1 MAVGLVAPYLSDK
14 LGIPVVASMTLA
26 GILLGPEL
34 IGFLEPGI
42 LLQLLGSLGLIFVF
56 FNAGAETSLGIIK
69 KRPFSVLLF
78 GALTFFIPFAAGFIF
93 GYFLFGKNLSSA
105 LIVGAFFASS
115 GSRSIQPL
123 LPADL
128 SSRESAEIGIAGSG
142 LSRIAVTLILFF
154 SLFVQ
159 AQSIALPS
167 LATFGIWL
175 LYFIVLGITLPRFAP
190 FVLRNMRAQ
199 GGIDAMFLLFLL
211 FASAALASLIGLPS
225 YLGALYAGLLLAS
238 TLGASRTIS
247 ARVNLLGESFFLPF
261 LFVFIGAQANF
272 SQTPSLPRVLLFI
285 AGSVLLGLGSKTLA
299 AYLTGKALRLST
311 EDRGLLFGFSSC
323 FSAFSLAT
331 ASVAGS
337 TGHFDQPLLGG
348 AVILVIL
355 STSLTALVART
366 AGYRLR
372 RKNSESQGKPFFEGS
387 RILIPLS
394 KPTSSHHLIELGEL
408 LQEQSLGSPLLP
420 LVVMPEQNSEER
432 RKAETMLAAALMR
445 GLDPQTPVSPLFR
458 VETNV
463 AYAILQSAE
472 EQGADTI
479 LVGWNKPPRLAN
491 AFFGSVI
498 DQILNSC
505 DQRVL
510 VARLVAPLQS
520 SHIAAVLPPFCE
532 THEGF
537 NAALAVLKAL
547 TKKYQSKLHI
557 VTLKGQ
563 NASITRALREANF
576 GISYQSM
583 EIEAWKDIGKTLES
597 IPGQSRFFVL
607 FSARPSEASWHPA
620 VERLPHRIGEE
631 FPQSN
636 LLIIYMARGEQ
647 AAYLNRSALPSV
659 YSGAPGASGSSSA
672 PGASG
677 SSGAPGAPGSS
688 GAPASSGAFAASAGP
703 SSSGVSGTSDSPA
716 AQGLPA
722 STVSA
727 PQKNAIPE
735 PSPIPNG
742 DITAPSRS
750 RQILEHAVAQ
760 GTIRVNMKH
769 SALADGIFELVSSAF
784 PFDRRLSSRLSLA
797 LTEQVQRQP
806 IEIAQGVVLM
816 HERLENIR
824 TPILCMGSQREGFR
838 VSLLEK
844 PVRILI
850 LILVPEDEKPEEHLS
865 LLGDIASL
873 FRKQNLAAILLEAEK
888 AEDLLV

>member
-1 MAVGLVAPYLSDK
+1 MDSILEPAGIVAVVMAVGLVAPYLSDK

-42 LLQLLGSLGLIFVF
+42 LLQLLGSLGLAYAF

-78 GALTFFIPFAAGFIF
+78 GALTFFIPFASGAVF
-93 GYFLFGKNLSSA
+93 GYFLFGRSLSSA
-105 LIVGAFFASS
+105 LILGAFFASS

-123 LPADL
+123 VRTEL
-128 SSRESAEIGIAGSG
+128 SSRESAEIGMAGAG
-142 LSRIAVTLILFF
+142 LARIAVTLILFF
-154 SLFVQ
+154 SVFVQ
-159 AQSIALPS
+159 TESVLLPS
-167 LATFGIWL
+167 LTTVGIWL
-175 LYFIVLGITLPRFAP
+175 LYLVVLGLILPRFAS

-211 FASAALASLIGLPS
+211 FTSSALASLIGLPT

-238 TLGASRTIS
+238 ILGSSRTLS
-247 ARVNLLGESFFLPF
+247 SRVNLLGESFFLPF
-261 LFVFIGAQANF
+261 LFVFIGVQANF
-272 SQTPSLPRVLLFI
+272 SQTPSLPKVLIFI
-285 AGSVLLGLGSKTLA
+285 AGSVVLGLGSKTLA
-299 AYLTGKALRLST
+299 AYLTGKILRFSA
-311 EDRGLLFGFSSC
+311 EDRALLFGFSSC

-337 TGHFDQPLLGG
+337 SGHFDQPLLGG
-348 AVILVIL
+348 AVILAIL
-355 STSLTALVART
+355 STSLTALAARSST
-366 AGYRLR
+366 YRLKG
-372 RKNSESQGKPFFEGS
+372 KNPENPGNASFSGS

-394 KPTSSHHLIELGEL
+394 KPTSSHHLMELGEL
-408 LQEQSLGSPLLP
+408 LQDQGLGTPLLP

-432 RKAETMLAAALMR
+432 RKAETLLAAALMR
-445 GLDPQTPVSPLFR
+445 GLDPQTPVNPLFK

-472 EQGADTI
+472 EEGADTI

-510 VARLVAPLQS
+510 VARLVAPLQA

-537 NAALAVLKAL
+537 RSALAALKAL

-557 VTLKGQ
+557 LTLKGQ
-563 NASITRALREANF
+563 NVGLNRALREADF
-576 GISYQSM
+576 SLTYQSM
-583 EIEAWKDIGKTLES
+583 EIEAWKDIGKALES

-647 AAYLNRSALPSV
+647 AAYLNRPRRASVQGENVAPAEAAALSSEIVTPGRKSALHTN
-659 YSGAPGASGSSSA
+659 SGGENTS
-672 PGASG
+672 
-677 SSGAPGAPGSS
+677 
-688 GAPASSGAFAASAGP
+688 FQDNP
-703 SSSGVSGTSDSPA
+703 SSSLA
-716 AQGLPA
+716 RA
-722 STVSA
+722 S
-727 PQKNAIPE
+727 
-735 PSPIPNG
+735 
-742 DITAPSRS
+742 
-750 RQILEHAVAQ
+750 QILEHAVAQ
-760 GTIRVNMKH
+760 GTVRVNMKH
-769 SALADGIFELVSSAF
+769 SALTDGIFELVSSAF

-797 LTEQVQRQP
+797 LTEQVQRHP
-806 IEIAQGVVLM
+806 IEIAQGVILM

-824 TPILCMGSQREGFR
+824 TPIVCMGSHREGFR

-844 PVRILI
+844 PVKILI
-850 LILVPEDEKPEEHLS
+850 LIIVPEDEKPEDHLA

-873 FRKQNLAAILLEAEK
+873 FKKRELASLLLNAEK
-888 AEDLLV
+888 AEDILHT

>member
-1 MAVGLVAPYLSDK
+1 MDSILEPAGIVAVVMAVGLVAPYLSDK
-14 LGIPVVASMTLA
+14 LGIPVVASMTLV

-42 LLQLLGSLGLIFVF
+42 LLQLLGSLGLVYAF
-56 FNAGAETSLGIIK
+56 FNAGAEISLGILK

-78 GALTFFIPFAAGFIF
+78 GALTFFIPFITGSVF
-93 GYFLFGKNLSSA
+93 GYFLFGRSISSA

-115 GSRSIQPL
+115 GSRNIQPL
-123 LPADL
+123 LRADL
-128 SSRESAEIGIAGSG
+128 STREPAEIGMAGSA

-154 SLFVQ
+154 SVFVQ
-159 AQSIALPS
+159 DRSLLLPS
-167 LATFGIWL
+167 LGTAGLWL
-175 LYFIVLGITLPRFAP
+175 FYFVVLGLALPRFAP
-190 FVLRNMRAQ
+190 FMLRSMRAQ

-211 FASAALASLIGLPS
+211 FASSAIGSLIGLPP
-225 YLGALYAGLLLAS
+225 YLGALYAGLLLAP
-238 TLGASRTIS
+238 TLSSSRTLS

-261 LFVFIGAQANF
+261 LFVFIGVQANF
-272 SQTPSLPRVLLFI
+272 SQTPSLPRVLIFI
-285 AGSVLLGLGSKTLA
+285 SGSVILGLGSKILA
-299 AYLTGKALRLST
+299 AFITGRALRLSS

-355 STSLTALVART
+355 STSLTALVARGS
-366 AGYRLR
+366 GYRLKA
-372 RKNSESQGKPFFEGS
+372 KNQEGQGKPFFSGS

-394 KPTSSHHLIELGEL
+394 KPASSHQLIELGEL
-408 LQEQSLGSPLLP
+408 LQEQSHGSPLLP
-420 LVVMPEQNSEER
+420 LVVMADQNSEER

-445 GLDPQTPVSPLFR
+445 GLDPQTPVTPLFR

-463 AYAILQSAE
+463 AYAIRQSAE

-505 DQRVL
+505 DQQVL
-510 VARLVAPLQS
+510 VARLVAPPQA

-537 NAALAVLKAL
+537 YAALAVLKAL
-547 TKKYQSKLHI
+547 TKKHLSKLHI
-557 VTLKGQ
+557 LTLKGQ
-563 NASITRALREANF
+563 NAGLNRALREADF
-576 GISYQSM
+576 GLSYQGL
-583 EIEAWKDIGKTLES
+583 EIDAWKEIGKALGS
-597 IPGQSRFFVL
+597 IPGQSKFFVL
-607 FSARPSEASWHPA
+607 FSARPSEPSWHPA

-631 FPQSN
+631 FPRSN
-636 LLIIYMARGEQ
+636 LLIIYMARGE
-647 AAYLNRSALPSV
+647 ALAYPNQSAVS
-659 YSGAPGASGSSSA
+659 
-672 PGASG
+672 
-677 SSGAPGAPGSS
+677 PGSS
-688 GAPASSGAFAASAGP
+688 FPSASANPSAPTPPPVPTSAPLSAPAQ
-703 SSSGVSGTSDSPA
+703 
-716 AQGLPA
+716 AQP
-722 STVSA
+722 SA
-727 PQKNAIPE
+727 PLP
-735 PSPIPNG
+735 
-742 DITAPSRS
+742 TAAPVPQGRASSPSRA
-750 RQILEHAVAQ
+750 RRILEHAVAR

-769 SALADGIFELVSSAF
+769 SALTDGVFELVSSAF

-806 IEIAQGVVLM
+806 IEIAQGVILM

-824 TPILCMGSQREGFR
+824 APIVCMGSHREGFR

-850 LILVPEDEKPEEHLS
+850 LILVPEEEKPEDHLA

-873 FRKQNLAAILLEAEK
+873 FKKENLASLLLQAEK
-888 AEDLLV
+888 AEDLLK